1 MKSSDIVQETEA
13 SWMYTPPHGAR
24 GATDPPTTPPAAAAS
39 AVFDARSE
47 RRPRAVPLGSL
58 RRLPRSGLE
67 QYPVVCAC
75 YSGRV
80 PMQASAGTASLHCVC
95 TALPLYVLMS
105 LAVLFQAGHDIA
117 SEASAESRAS
127 DNRWC
132 SAA

>member
-1 MKSSDIVQETEA
+1 
-13 SWMYTPPHGAR
+13 
-24 GATDPPTTPPAAAAS
+24 
-39 AVFDARSE
+39 
-47 RRPRAVPLGSL
+47 VPLGSL

-67 QYPVVCAC
+67 QYPRGV
-75 YSGRV
+75 RV
-80 PMQASAGTASLHCVC
+80 LQWPRAHASKRRHCVTALC
-95 TALPLYVLMS
+95 VQALPLYVLMS